1 MSPLEVRSNGQR
13 LVDEAAFQQKQM
25 WRAAETVRRRTPDA
39 TEREELLA
47 CLGLTDVQPPGT
59 A

>member
-1 MSPLEVRSNGQR
+1 MSSLEVRSNGQR
-13 LVDEAAFQQKQM
+13 LVDEAAFQQRQM

-39 TEREELLA
+39 AEREELLA